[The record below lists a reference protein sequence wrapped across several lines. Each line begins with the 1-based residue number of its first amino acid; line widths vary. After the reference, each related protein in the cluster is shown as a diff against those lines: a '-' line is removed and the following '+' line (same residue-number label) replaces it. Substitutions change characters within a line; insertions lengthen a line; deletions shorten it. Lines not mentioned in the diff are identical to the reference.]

1 MDAQLKTVGEVFS
14 ETWEVY
20 KERAIPI
27 LLVALISICLVFLT
41 AFCTS
46 LAVFY
51 FQGGVQAFIA
61 ALQAGHFSLAAMAA
75 AAVGVTV
82 FIILIVWS
90 QTATLAISVDESMT
104 VSEALAAGWKYFFS
118 IGWAGTLYFSIV
130 TTGLMLF
137 VLPGVFFGLSMSLWF
152 YALLDDDLRGM
163 DAVLASHLYMRGRW
177 WNTFFKFILVLLM
190 SLALGSVPV
199 IGQLLSFVF
208 TPFFLIY
215 MLVVYRDLEESSE
228 AVVYQVKRRWPWFL
242 MVAAGII
249 LPLFALLGAAVT
261 LGPQVPQVLED
272 IREGRVPGIELP
284 SFGSFDLS
292 VSKPVKNPPPLV
304 TRLPSVEGF
313 WIWHDPTGDTKNHFL
328 DISEV
333 AVRGEQNELQFQV
346 RMASSFKAYFS
357 AAKSVG
363 SVPLVSL
370 YLDTDVDR
378 RTGGKVIA
386 ESERSG
392 YDFVV
397 DVLLDTK
404 KKAGEGRA
412 RIALFRLNG
421 DQRQP
426 LGSLDAQNVTV
437 FGNTLSLRIPGA
449 LLGIHSEDMLRMCFL
464 EFGQRQGSGLAKDK
478 LIPLK

>member
-1 MDAQLKTVGEVFS
+1 MGAQLKTVGEVFS
-14 ETWEVY
+14 QTWEMY

-27 LLVALISICLVFLT
+27 LLVGLISLFLVFLT
-41 AFCTS
+41 AFCTA

-51 FQGGVQAFIA
+51 FQGGVQSFIA
-61 ALQAGHFSLAAMAA
+61 ALQTGHFSLSAMVA
-75 AAVGVTV
+75 AAVGVTA
-82 FIILIVWS
+82 FIILIIWS
-90 QTATLAISVDESMT
+90 QTATLAISVDESMN

-118 IGWAGTLYFSIV
+118 IGWAGTLYLSIV
-130 TTGLMLF
+130 TAGLMLF
-137 VLPGVFFGLSMSLWF
+137 VLPGLFLGLSMSLWF

-177 WNTFFKFILVLLM
+177 WNTFFKFILVFLM
-190 SLALGSVPV
+190 SFALRSVPV

-215 MLVVYRDLEESSE
+215 MLVIYRDLEESSE

-242 MVAAGII
+242 MAAAGII
-249 LPLFALLGAAVT
+249 VPLFALLGAVVT

-284 SFGSFDLS
+284 SFGSFD
-292 VSKPVKNPPPLV
+292 VSSPKPVNHPPRV

-313 WIWHDPTGDTKNHFL
+313 WIWHDPTGDTKSHLL

-333 AVRGEQNELQFQV
+333 AVRGEQNELQLQV
-346 RMASSFKAYFS
+346 RMAASFTAYFS
-357 AAKSVG
+357 SAKNVG
-363 SVPLVSL
+363 SVPLISL

-397 DVLLDTK
+397 DVVLDTK
-404 KKAGEGRA
+404 KKAGEGRI
-412 RIALFRLNG
+412 RVALFRING
-421 DQRQP
+421 DLRQP
-426 LGSLDAQNVTV
+426 LGSLDAQNVAV
-437 FGNTLSLRIPGA
+437 SGNTLSLRIPGA

-464 EFGQRQGSGLAKDK
+464 EFGQRLGSGLAKDK